1 MLMFGPTLI
10 LHKDTYNTILMI
22 ALRVN
27 TFIWKS
33 SFNKYVDNKLTQSGV
48 KLLDLQWH
56 LCEYVKNDPEHFTWK
71 GFKTFCKLLKNKINE
86 VLKNDSKIHII
97 SDSTIDYNNYDKN
110 YRYTG
115 KANKFLKLYF
125 NNKVSIDAQC
135 GSGFHA
141 PINFIE
147 RLSKVPKNSIVLF
160 IGGWNDYSY
169 SEIKKNIINL
179 RFCTGSS

>member
-1 MLMFGPTLI
+1 
-10 LHKDTYNTILMI
+10 MI

-27 TFIWKS
+27 TYAWKS
-33 SFNKYVDNKLTQSGV
+33 KFNKYVDNKLNKNGV
-48 KLLDLQWH
+48 KLLDLQWN
-56 LCEYVKNDPEHFTWK
+56 LCEYVKDDPDHFTWK
-71 GFKTFCKLLKNKINE
+71 GFKIFCKLLKNKMNN
-86 VLKNDSKIHII
+86 VLKDDSKIHII

-110 YRYTG
+110 CRYTG

-125 NNKVSIDAQC
+125 SNYKVSIDAQC

-141 PINFIE
+141 PVNFIE

-169 SEIKKNIINL
+169 SEIRENINKL
-179 RFCTGSS
+179 SLFTLSS